1 MCGVCS
7 KQCLILDSNI
17 GGGTSN
23 FGGWNFALKVEFITY
38 LMQRFRGNLKVKGE
52 ISSPDSSEINT
63 GNGSVQKNRDSYVG
77 EL

>member
-1 MCGVCS
+1 
-7 KQCLILDSNI
+7 
-17 GGGTSN
+17 
-23 FGGWNFALKVEFITY
+23 
-38 LMQRFRGNLKVKGE
+38 MQRFRGNLKVKGE